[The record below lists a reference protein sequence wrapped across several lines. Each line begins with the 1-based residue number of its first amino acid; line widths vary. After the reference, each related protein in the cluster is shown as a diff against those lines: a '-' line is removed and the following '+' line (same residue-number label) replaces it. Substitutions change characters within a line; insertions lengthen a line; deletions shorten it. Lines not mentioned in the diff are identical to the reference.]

1 MGRSDRGEGVKHKS
15 LIVSLLALA
24 VSTSAFADT
33 SQKKI
38 ALSNNYA
45 RNSWRQAMLKS
56 WAKVGDEAVKYKVIA
71 AADAFTTTDKE
82 ATTQV
87 AQIQNL
93 ILQGYDAI
101 VLDAAS
107 PEALNGAVKQAC
119 DAGIVVV
126 AFDGLV
132 TEPCATKVTVDLA
145 GTYGAEEVR
154 QIAKRVPDGGNLLYI
169 HGLGGTSIDA
179 DITRG
184 VQAEVAKHPN
194 LKIVGEVNGNW
205 DQTTAQKA
213 VATILPSLPNIVGVI
228 DQGGDAYGTAQ
239 AFEAAGRPIPLIMLG
254 NRQEELAWWKE
265 QIKNGGYDSWSGSEA
280 PGMVT
285 FTFWVAQ
292 QILDGKTVPKEVPMD
307 ILTIEQNDLDKYL
320 DATPV
325 GGVAN
330 VEYTRA
336 DVEKAITAASGGK

>member
-1 MGRSDRGEGVKHKS
+1 MRFAAAMVPT
-15 LIVSLLALA
+15 LALCL
-24 VSTSAFADT
+24 STAALADT
-33 SQKKI
+33 SGKKI

-45 RNSWRQAMLKS
+45 GNSWRQAMLKS
-56 WAKVGDEAVKYKVIA
+56 WAKVGQQAVADKTVA
-71 AADAFTTTDKE
+71 AADAFTTADKE
-82 ATTQV
+82 APTQA

-93 ILQGYDAI
+93 ILQGYNAI

-119 DAGIVVV
+119 DAGVVVV

-132 TEPCATKVTVDLA
+132 TEPCAYKVTVDLA

-154 QIAKRVPDGGNLLYI
+154 QIARRLPAGGNLLYVR
-169 HGLGGTSIDA
+169 GLAGTSIDD
-179 DITRG
+179 DITKG
-184 VQAEVAKHPN
+184 VTSELAKHPN

-213 VATILPSLPNIVGVI
+213 VATVLPSLPPIVGVI

-239 AFEAAGRPIPLIMLG
+239 AFKAAGRKLPLIMLG
-254 NRQEELAWWKE
+254 NRQDELAWWKD
-265 QIKNGGYDSWSGSEA
+265 QIKAGGYDSWSGSEA

-285 FTFWVAQ
+285 FAFWVAQ
-292 QILDGKTVPKEVPMD
+292 QVLDGKKVPKEVPMG
-307 ILTIEQNDLDKYL
+307 ILTIEQKDVDKYL
-320 DATPV
+320 ASTPV

-330 VEYTRA
+330 VEYTQPE
-336 DVEKAITAASGGK
+336 VIKAIEAASKP